1 MVVTGAG
8 LSNSKNLRRYV
19 DEFVTPVT
27 RAVECERGREGE
39 RGWGEDEREAAD
51 IGSAAD
57 TPTRRARGQA
67 CNSGAVTVAV
77 GAWDDS
83 ADVIALTET
92 QLRALVKRWPDQRL
106 AR

>member
-8 LSNSKNLRRYV
+8 LSNSKNLLRYV

-27 RAVECERGREGE
+27 RAVDRERGQEGE
-39 RGWGEDEREAAD
+39 RGWGGEERKAAD
-51 IGSAAD
+51 IGSDAD

-67 CNSGAVTVAV
+67 CTVAV
-77 GAWDDS
+77 GSWDDS
-83 ADVIALTET
+83 ADVIALNER